1 MPERKPK
8 TFQYRYVEG
17 LSNGR
22 TLEQLLRPVLYHEYK
37 TIKQRAESVTG
48 DDPDEQVRRCVN
60 HKAKD
65 GNALFGEM
73 ILYALGQNKQTVTV
87 NEDLEELPTEQ
98 IRAPKT
104 SAGEAREFIEG
115 VVYFM
120 VIDNHMV
127 VVQSLALRDRDLEGH
142 LNWLLFECANKLEDG
157 EVIVLKRELSVTA
170 KTQMSGVRS
179 VQIGAPLMRR
189 EQTPAPDSPTH
200 KGNLRTRFVLTD
212 MGKEVL
218 EAIFSSGGLDGL
230 GVDDL
235 EGADNLEVQ
244 ITVKRKG
251 GSTRPGNPAE
261 NTITALTTH
270 LRHSHMEDVVV
281 DTKQGKI
288 QGETLYLTEKRH
300 IECEKGVPLRNK
312 LFHSMKEWLEQKIE
326 DGSITV

>member
-17 LSNGR
+17 LKNGR
-22 TLEQLLRPVLYHEYK
+22 TLEQLLSPVLYHERK
-37 TIKQRAESVTG
+37 TIKLRSQSVTG

-73 ILYALGQNKQTVTV
+73 ILYVLGQNKQTVTV

-104 SAGEAREFIEG
+104 PAGESREFIEG

-127 VVQSLALRDRDLEGH
+127 VVQSLALRDRDLEAH
-142 LNWLLFECANKLEDG
+142 LNWLLSECAERLMDG
-157 EVIVLKRELSVTA
+157 EVIVLKRELSATA
-170 KTQMSGVRS
+170 KAKMSGVRS
-179 VQIGAPLMRR
+179 VRIGAPLMRR
-189 EQTPAPDSPTH
+189 EQAPVPDSPTQA
-200 KGNLRTRFVLTD
+200 GELRTRFLLTD
-212 MGKEVL
+212 MGKEIL
-218 EAIFSSGGLDGL
+218 DAIFSSGGLKGL
-230 GVDDL
+230 GLDDL
-235 EGADNLEVQ
+235 EGADNLEVLVT
-244 ITVKRKG
+244 IRRKG

-270 LRHSHMEDVVV
+270 LRHSHVDDVVV
-281 DTKQGKI
+281 ETKQGRI
-288 QGETLYLTEKRH
+288 EGQTLYLTEKRS
-300 IECEKGVPLRNK
+300 IECDNGVPLRNK
-312 LFHSMKEWLEQKIE
+312 LFLSMKEWLEQKIE